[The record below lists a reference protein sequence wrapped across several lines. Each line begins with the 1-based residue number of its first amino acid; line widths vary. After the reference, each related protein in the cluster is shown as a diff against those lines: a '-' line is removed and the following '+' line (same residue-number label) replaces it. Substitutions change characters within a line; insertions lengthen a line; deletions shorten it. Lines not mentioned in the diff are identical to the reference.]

1 MHKVFAILVAIA
13 LTAHASAEDL
23 TVLSGKIVGTTPSAM
38 MNVYLRQLAYQALDR
53 RKAEYEKIKT
63 PAQQIEYQRQKQ
75 RLFIEQLGGF
85 PERTPLNARVVGRA
99 QRDGYRIEKIIFE
112 SWPRHYVTGV
122 LFLPPGKGPHAAVLV
137 PCGHSANG
145 KAQETYQRV
154 SIFLAKAGLAAFCYD
169 PIGQGERYQIL
180 DANGKP
186 RFGPT
191 TEHTLV
197 GVGSILLGTNTARYR
212 IYDGMRAI
220 DYLISRPDID
230 PKRIGCTGNSGG
242 GTLTSY
248 LMALDER
255 IYCAAPS
262 CYLTNFRRLIDTIG
276 PQDAEQN
283 IFAQIALGLDHP
295 DYVLMRAPRPTLMCV
310 ATRDYFDIGG
320 AWDSFREGKRWFTR
334 MGYPERIELVETDM
348 PHGFSPLLRLGSV
361 RWMRRWLLGRD
372 DAITEPDFNIMTDD
386 EMQCTPKGQVLLI
399 EGARSVFDLNAEIAD
414 RLASERKELWAKS
427 GKEKMLEKVRETAGI
442 RRASE
447 LVPAKVLSRTQVK
460 RGNLAI
466 QKLVLQSESGIVLP
480 ALLFVPEKPNGEAC
494 LYLHGDGKNEDAGEG
509 GPIEQLARKGCL
521 VLAVDLRG
529 IGETGIATTSRNP
542 REPFGPDSKDYF
554 LAYLVG
560 KSYVGMR
567 AEDILV
573 CAQFLRSD
581 GRATTLRVI
590 AIGEAGP
597 PALHAVALE
606 PALFDSLELQ
616 RSIVS
621 WDAVVRTP
629 VTRNQ
634 LINTVHGAL
643 RYYDLS
649 DLLAAVPA
657 GRVTVKN
664 PADPAGEALK

>member
-1 MHKVFAILVAIA
+1 MPRLLAIA
-13 LTAHASAEDL
+13 IVFSLTAPAPAQDL
-23 TVLSGKIVGTTPSAM
+23 AVLSGKIGGTTPSAM
-38 MNVYLRQLAYQALDR
+38 MNVYLRQLAYRALDR

-63 PAQQIEYQRQKQ
+63 PAQQLEYQRQKQ
-75 RLFIEQLGGF
+75 RVFVEQLGGF

-99 QRDGYRIEKIIFE
+99 QRDGYRIEKILFE

-122 LFLPPGKGPHAAVLV
+122 LFLPPGHGPHPAVLV

-145 KAQETYQRV
+145 KAQENYQRA

-180 DANGKP
+180 DETGKP
-186 RFGPT
+186 RFGST

-212 IYDGMRAI
+212 IYDGMRAL
-220 DYLISRPDID
+220 DYLVSRPDID
-230 PKRIGCTGNSGG
+230 SRRIGCTGNSGG

-320 AWDSFREGKRWFTR
+320 AWETFREGKRWFTR
-334 MGYPERIELVETDM
+334 MGYPERMELVETDM

-372 DAITEPDFNIMTDD
+372 DAVTEPDFDIMTDE

-399 EGARSVFDLNAEIAD
+399 EGARSVFDINAELAD
-414 RLASERKELWAKS
+414 RLAAERKELWSRS
-427 GKEKMLEKVRETAGI
+427 GREKMLDKVRETAGI
-442 RRASE
+442 RRAAE
-447 LVPAKVLSRTQVK
+447 LPPASVLSRTQIT

-466 QKLVLQSESGIVLP
+466 EKLVLESEPGIVLP

-494 LYLHGDGKNEDAGEG
+494 LYLHGEGKQEDAGEG

-529 IGETGIATTSRNP
+529 IGETGIASPSRNQ
-542 REPFGPDSKDYF
+542 RDLFGPDSKDYF
-554 LAYLVG
+554 LAYLLG

-567 AEDILV
+567 AEDVLV
-573 CAQFLRSD
+573 CARFLRGD
-581 GRATTLRVI
+581 RRANRLRVV

-643 RYYDLS
+643 RFYDLP
-649 DLLAAVPA
+649 DLLAALPA
-657 GRVTVKN
+657 GRATVKN
-664 PADPAGEALK
+664 PLDPAGEALK